1 MDETLVSDYAQHNDA
16 ILLVIVPAAQ
26 APEMALSWALKIAK
40 EYDGDGTRKIGV
52 ISKID
57 QDSSDQKILAVV
69 QALLLNQGPRSTS
82 EMPWV
87 ALIGQSVS
95 IASVQ
100 SGFIGSAWV
109 W

>member
-16 ILLVIVPAAQ
+16 ILLVIVPAVQ
-26 APEMALSWALKIAK
+26 APEMASSRALKIAK
-40 EYDGDGTRKIGV
+40 EYDGDGTRTIGV

-57 QDSSDQKILAVV
+57 QAASDQKILVVV

-87 ALIGQSVS
+87 ALIGQFVS
-95 IASVQ
+95 IASAQ
-100 SGFIGSAWV
+100 SGFIGSA
-109 W
+109 

>member
-26 APEMALSWALKIAK
+26 APKMASSRALKIAK

-57 QDSSDQKILAVV
+57 QATSDQKNLVDV

-87 ALIGQSVS
+87 ALIRQSVS

-100 SGFIGSAWV
+100 SGFIGSA
-109 W
+109 

>member
-1 MDETLVSDYAQHNDA
+1 MLSTMMPFYW
-16 ILLVIVPAAQ
+16 LLYLLPRH
-26 APEMALSWALKIAK
+26 PKLLHLELSKLLRNMMEI
-40 EYDGDGTRKIGV
+40 

-57 QDSSDQKILAVV
+57 QAALDHKILVVV

-95 IASVQ
+95 IAFAQ
-100 SGFIGSAWV
+100 SGFVGSV
-109 W
+109 